1 MSFIKNNIGELPYNT
16 WFRHI
21 GFYSF
26 DGNNL
31 RLDVPNRF
39 FVEYIDSNYLEL
51 LRVTIRK
58 FYGDVK
64 LGYHIEVDRKN
75 DLAIDEDSTDSSSA
89 DTINDNH
96 KQSGY
101 TPENVIQDASS
112 NFDSNLNPNCTFENF
127 IKGDSNKLP
136 AVIAEAIAQKYQNTF
151 NPFFVYGA
159 SGVGKSHLINAI
171 GIKVKEL
178 HPHKRIIYVS
188 AHLFQIQYVESVKKN
203 HFNDFMNFYQSID
216 VLIIDDI
223 QEIAGKTGTQEA
235 FFNIFN
241 HLHRNQKQIIL
252 ACDRP
257 PVSLSGLQDRL
268 LSRFKWGMIAE
279 LESPDYN
286 LRRDILNF
294 KIQHEGLSI
303 PSSLVDYIAENVTG
317 SVRDLEGINNS
328 IMAYSIATN
337 ADINMDLV
345 ESVIS
350 KVVST
355 RRKVVTIDDILN
367 KVCKKYAVK
376 STDLVSSSRKQN
388 IVHVRQIIMYL
399 SQKCTDLSTTQIG
412 LRIGRDH
419 ATVIHSCS
427 LVKKRM
433 GSDAVFKR
441 EMDVLEH
448 EIYK

>member
-1 MSFIKNNIGELPYNT
+1 M
-16 WFRHI
+16 
-21 GFYSF
+21 
-26 DGNNL
+26 
-31 RLDVPNRF
+31 
-39 FVEYIDSNYLEL
+39 
-51 LRVTIRK
+51 
-58 FYGDVK
+58 
-64 LGYHIEVDRKN
+64 
-75 DLAIDEDSTDSSSA
+75 
-89 DTINDNH
+89 
-96 KQSGY
+96 
-101 TPENVIQDASS
+101 
-112 NFDSNLNPNCTFENF
+112 
-127 IKGDSNKLP
+127 
-136 AVIAEAIAQKYQNTF
+136 
-151 NPFFVYGA
+151 
-159 SGVGKSHLINAI
+159 
-171 GIKVKEL
+171 
-178 HPHKRIIYVS
+178 
-188 AHLFQIQYVESVKKN
+188 
-203 HFNDFMNFYQSID
+203 
-216 VLIIDDI
+216 
-223 QEIAGKTGTQEA
+223 
-235 FFNIFN
+235 
-241 HLHRNQKQIIL
+241 
-252 ACDRP
+252 
-257 PVSLSGLQDRL
+257 SGLQDRL

-317 SVRDLEGINNS
+317 SVRDLEGIINS

-399 SQKCTDLSTTQIG
+399 SQKCTGLSTTQIG